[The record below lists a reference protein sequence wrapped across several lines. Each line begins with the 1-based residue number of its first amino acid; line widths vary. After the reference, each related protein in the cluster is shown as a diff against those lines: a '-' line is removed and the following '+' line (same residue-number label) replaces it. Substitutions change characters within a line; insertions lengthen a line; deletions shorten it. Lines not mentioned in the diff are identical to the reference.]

1 MGVDKSGNSE
11 GRGRLWASMTK
22 EEKKGFD
29 TDPEERILFSLRE
42 EDREGIPDLRGG
54 ASKGIEKVN
63 ARQIQAMV

>member
-1 MGVDKSGNSE
+1 
-11 GRGRLWASMTK
+11 MTK